1 MKKLRDVSHSRFAP
15 EVARLAATLGSAFLL
30 ASPPVWGNETRTS
43 FAARVVVPP
52 KAEVIWGEVA
62 GPAQGSDCAAL
73 EALLHVQIE
82 EGSPLLLWCEAGGSG
97 TKSPGPRRH
106 RLVVTLAR
114 LDKPPAGA
122 TQVAAGPTLTVDF

>member
-1 MKKLRDVSHSRFAP
+1 MKKLRDVSHSRFTT
-15 EVARLAATLGSAFLL
+15 EFARLAAALGSAFLL
-30 ASPPVWGNETRTS
+30 AAPPVWGAETRTS

-82 EGSPLLLWCEAGGSG
+82 EGSPLLLWCETGGSG
-97 TKSPGPRRH
+97 AKTAGPRRH

-114 LDKPPAGA
+114 LDKPPSGG
-122 TQVAAGPTLTVDF
+122 TQVATGPTLTVDF